1 MRPPESWSTA
11 RVTLALTLITGG
23 AWILLMLLKLEG
35 RPLNE
40 WAAIWAGFIPARVD
54 GGVQL
59 DAVPLWLTPLTATL
73 VHANSP
79 IHVIFNLII
88 LVFCGRPTE
97 AVLGWGGFILL
108 YIVGAYAAAAAHYLI
123 QPGEIL
129 PMVGASGAIS
139 AVLGA
144 YAILFGRNKVKVA
157 SPTVALWLNALWLM
171 VAWVVLN
178 VIVGFAAASIQIG
191 VAFGAHIGGF
201 LVGVALANPLLM
213 LRYRRA

>member
-1 MRPPESWSTA
+1 MRPPESWATA
-11 RVTLALTLITGG
+11 RVTLALTLVTGG
-23 AWILLMLLKLEG
+23 IWILLALL
-35 RPLNE
+35 RLND
-40 WAAIWAGFIPARVD
+40 WAIVWAGFVPARVD
-54 GGVQL
+54 AGV
-59 DAVPLWLTPLTATL
+59 DTSGAPVWLTPLTATL
-73 VHANSP
+73 VHAGNP

-97 AVLGWGGFILL
+97 AVVGPVGFGIL
-108 YIVGAYAAAAAHYLI
+108 YVVGAYAAAAVHYLLF
-123 QPGEIL
+123 PASVL

-157 SPTVALWLNALWLM
+157 HPTVALWLNALWLM

-178 VIVGFAAASIQIG
+178 VIVGFAAASMAIG

-201 LVGVALANPLLM
+201 LVGVLLANPLLL